1 MRRSMSWLLTGVL
14 SLVIVGM
21 ARPAAAQDDAP
32 KVEVAGG
39 WNYMAVRSN
48 EDNNWEHFY
57 RGGFGEVAV
66 ALDNRWSVVG
76 VVGYDQKT
84 IAEVS
89 GDIDVKVI
97 PYVFG
102 VRLSSRANAE
112 KATPFLHFL
121 AGATRLSAEQGSE
134 KVTETPFTWM
144 AGGGINIAV
153 SDRVFARA
161 GADYFRIQG
170 DEDKFGVNQG
180 FRITAG
186 VGVGF

>member
-1 MRRSMSWLLTGVL
+1 MHRWMSGLLIGVM

-21 ARPAAAQDDAP
+21 ARPAAAQDAP

-39 WNYMAVRSN
+39 WNYLAARSN
-48 EDNNWEHFY
+48 EDETWEHLY
-57 RGGFGEVAV
+57 KGGFGEVAV
-66 ALDNRWSVVG
+66 SLNERFSVVG
-76 VVGYDQKT
+76 VVAFDQKT

-89 GDIDVKVI
+89 GDLKVKAI

-102 VRLSSRANAE
+102 VRMSSRTNAE

-121 AGATRLSAEQGSE
+121 AGATRLSAELEGDEE
-134 KVTETPFTWM
+134 KKTPFTWM
-144 AGGGINIAV
+144 AGGGVNIPV
-153 SDRVFARA
+153 NDRVFARA

-170 DEDKFGVNQG
+170 DPENFGVIQG
-180 FRITAG
+180 FRLTAG